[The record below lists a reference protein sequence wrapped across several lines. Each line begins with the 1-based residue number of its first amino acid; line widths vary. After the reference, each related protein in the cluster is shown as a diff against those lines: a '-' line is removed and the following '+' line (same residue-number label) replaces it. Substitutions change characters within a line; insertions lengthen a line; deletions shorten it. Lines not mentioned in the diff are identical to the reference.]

1 MIHVAGGRVNLKK
14 TAASLCQRP
23 DIPQKVDILR
33 KDIKIGLL
41 FTSPHLKRG
50 NTVSNW
56 TGKFV
61 IGLTGNIATGKSVV
75 RRMLEHLGA
84 YTIDADALAHR
95 AYAKGAPGYQ
105 QVLDNFGKW
114 LINKDGEIDRSKLG
128 NLVFNNPEAL
138 AQLEAIAHP
147 LVRQAT
153 EILIKRSIQPVIVI
167 EAIKLLEGDLRNV
180 CDSIWV
186 TNAPEEI
193 QIERLIRKRGM
204 NRDQAVERIHMQSEQ
219 SAKVAVAN
227 IVITNTGSYDALW
240 KQVNA
245 AWKEIVP
252 GASNNAEPET
262 ITIKQPVTPKG
273 EYSVK
278 RGSPKHSAA
287 IADLITR
294 LSKGARKM
302 TADGVMEEFGEKAYM
317 LLQLDQDIV
326 GLAGWQVEN
335 LVTRTTDIFLEE
347 HVDLQKALEILIN
360 EVERASS
367 ELQSEASLIF
377 PMNELATQEQ
387 LWKQI
392 GYEKRTPETLGV
404 QAWQDSATE
413 SLSAGNTLLFKQLR
427 QDRVLR
433 PI

>member
-1 MIHVAGGRVNLKK
+1 M
-14 TAASLCQRP
+14 
-23 DIPQKVDILR
+23 DISR
-33 KDIKIGLL
+33 KDIKIEQSFIPTLQ
-41 FTSPHLKRG
+41 RG

-56 TGKFV
+56 PGKFV

-84 YTIDADALAHR
+84 YTIDADALSHR

-105 QVLDNFGKW
+105 QVVDNFGKW
-114 LINKDGEIDRSKLG
+114 LIKKDGEIDRSKLG
-128 NLVFNNPEAL
+128 NLVFNNPEAM

-204 NRDQAVERIHMQSEQ
+204 SRDQAITRIHMQSSQ
-219 SAKVAVAN
+219 STKVAVAN
-227 IVITNTGSYDALW
+227 IVITNTGSFDTLW

-252 GASNNAEPET
+252 GANNAEPET
-262 ITIKQPVTPKG
+262 ITTKQPATSNG
-273 EYSVK
+273 EYSAK
-278 RGSPKHSAA
+278 RGKPKNSAS
-287 IADLITR
+287 IAELITR
-294 LSKGARKM
+294 LSKGTRKM
-302 TADGVMEEFGEKAYM
+302 TADSVMEEFGEKAYM
-317 LLQLDQDIV
+317 LIELDQKIV

-347 HVDLQKALEILIN
+347 HIDLKKALEILIK

-377 PMNELATQEQ
+377 PMNELANQEQ